1 VEYKTIHQVPNGQIG
16 KGGSTTIHKVTW
28 LGKGKSVFIDQKMK
42 ISHKKH
48 LILQDCLTPIFCPC
62 FVMQLGIILF
72 PYYGANGWGSS
83 PINGKIG
90 EQ

>member
-1 VEYKTIHQVPNGQIG
+1 
-16 KGGSTTIHKVTW
+16 
-28 LGKGKSVFIDQKMK
+28 
-42 ISHKKH
+42 
-48 LILQDCLTPIFCPC
+48 
-62 FVMQLGIILF
+62 MQLGIILF